1 MFAKEDGDVPDSIW
15 LRPERAARGPAPEH
29 SREEIAGTAIG
40 IADAQGLPAVTMR
53 AVAGALGSGPAS
65 LYRYVASRD
74 ELLELMVNEVHGEL
88 DYARLGSGDWLADLL
103 VLAHESRAGYLRHP
117 WMIELASTRV
127 AVGPRAMDFLEHAL
141 AAMSTLD
148 VAAVTKLE
156 TVGLLG
162 GMVVMLTRAELGDQQ
177 SPEVQQARAAYV
189 GAVAAE
195 GRHPHLAAVVV
206 AAASGPAAP
215 TEPLFDRVITR
226 MLTGLLRAEG

>member
-1 MFAKEDGDVPDSIW
+1 MPDSIW
-15 LRPERAARGPAPEH
+15 LRPERAVRGPVPEH
-29 SREEIAGTAIG
+29 SREEIAGIGIG
-40 IADAQGLPAVTMR
+40 IADARGLPAVTMR

-65 LYRYVASRD
+65 LYRYVVSRD

-88 DYARLGSGDWLADLL
+88 DYSRLGSGDWLADLL

-117 WMIELASTRV
+117 WMIELAASRM
-127 AVGPRAMDFLEHAL
+127 AVGPHAMDYLEHAL
-141 AAMSTLD
+141 AAMSTLKVD
-148 VAAVTKLE
+148 AVTQLE

-162 GMVVMLTRAELGDQQ
+162 GLVLMLTRAELGDQQ
-177 SPEVQQARAAYV
+177 SPEVQHARAAYV

-206 AAASGPAAP
+206 AAASGPVAP
-215 TEPLFDRVITR
+215 AEPLFDRVITR